1 MFILLK
7 TEIQKLKRY
16 KVLYAGILLMLLS
29 VIITMITS
37 TAKDGTVWD
46 FRMLYEQVIQ
56 NNMTTIFP
64 MTITL
69 IVGFIINREIRDNT
83 LKNLKTVP
91 VKYSKILLSKI
102 LLGCI
107 LSIIYGLCSWI
118 FTLLA
123 FKLSS
128 FGGLTLQLLIKSLW
142 QITLFNLFLYIGI
155 TPLIA
160 ITNKIGINH
169 LISVIFAFVYGYS
182 AMFVTNNELLL
193 NIYPVTAGLS
203 IIGYRKH
210 VPVVKEMLNPE
221 LSIISLIIILFI
233 SLFIISTI
241 KQDKNI
247 VKNDKSEL
255 KQHKK
260 GW

>member
-1 MFILLK
+1 MYILLK

-16 KVLYAGILLMLLS
+16 RVLYAGILLMLLS
-29 VIITMITS
+29 VVITMITS
-37 TAKDGTVWD
+37 TAKDGTFWD
-46 FRMLYEQVIQ
+46 YRMLYEQVIQ

-69 IVGFIINREIRDNT
+69 IVGFIINREVRDNT

-91 VKYSKILLSKI
+91 VKYSKVLLSKI

-128 FGGLTLQLLIKSLW
+128 FGGLNSELLIKSLW
-142 QITLFNLFLYIGI
+142 QITLFNLFLYIGV

-169 LISVIFAFVYGYS
+169 LIAVIFAFVYGYS
-182 AMFVTNNELLL
+182 AMFATNNELLL

-210 VPVVKEMLNPE
+210 VPTVKKMLNPE
-221 LSIISLIIILFI
+221 LSIISLMIILFI

-247 VKNDKSEL
+247 VKSDKSEL
-255 KQHKK
+255 KQNKK